1 MHLILRKQFLEVTQN
16 VFITNGIF
24 ISAFV
29 FGHVLVFCGHVGG
42 TSKKGTEVYETI
54 QTNHA

>member
-1 MHLILRKQFLEVTQN
+1 MPEYPFKAAQN

-24 ISAFV
+24 IKAFV
-29 FGHVLVFCGHVGG
+29 FGHVRLCFCGHVGG
-42 TSKKGTEVYETI
+42 TSKKGTEVYETV